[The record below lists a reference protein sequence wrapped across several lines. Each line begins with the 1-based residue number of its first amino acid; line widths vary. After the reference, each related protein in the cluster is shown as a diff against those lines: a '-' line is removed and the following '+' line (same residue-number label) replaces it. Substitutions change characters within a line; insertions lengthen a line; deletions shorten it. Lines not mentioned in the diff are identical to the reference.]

1 MTLYTKGSNEDHYSR
16 ITKLIF
22 NFLIYITICP
32 TIRGTK
38 LMLVGKVCVKGIS
51 LLTNTQSGDT
61 IYMIQITLVPF
72 WWKRSFYS
80 ERTQKMFFCILS
92 EWKALIVF
100 MTVSAFLFR
109 NKYHVTYKF
118 YKIKRRIVNNK
129 EKIRRQRIFENGG
142 WRWIDMLFDIVRY

>member
-72 WWKRSFYS
+72 
-80 ERTQKMFFCILS
+80 
-92 EWKALIVF
+92 
-100 MTVSAFLFR
+100 
-109 NKYHVTYKF
+109 
-118 YKIKRRIVNNK
+118 
-129 EKIRRQRIFENGG
+129 
-142 WRWIDMLFDIVRY
+142 